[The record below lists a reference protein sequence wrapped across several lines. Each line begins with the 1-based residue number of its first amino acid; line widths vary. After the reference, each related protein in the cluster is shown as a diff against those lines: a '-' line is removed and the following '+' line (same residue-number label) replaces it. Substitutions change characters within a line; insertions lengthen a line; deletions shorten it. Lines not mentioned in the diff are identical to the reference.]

1 MATNVTGKNLRFSRI
16 RQTAI
21 LLAPLVISVV
31 IFMTLIS
38 CDSTQTT
45 DPTPPPASPPVFI
58 SDPAE
63 SQLQKCTLFFFDIN
77 SLRLAGEDREL
88 DLSQD
93 VNERL
98 KQTIT
103 ELLGDSTS
111 GLYQTIPT
119 GTLLYEVYVDEQS
132 TAYLDFSHHL
142 KDEHIG
148 GTTSEALTIAAILR
162 TVRMNFATDIRKVQI
177 LIEGLETDTIGG
189 HIDIS
194 KPLSLSL
201 DLEVISRQV
210 ELTET
215 QSTEAEASEAQSP
228 EAAHAAGELVEA
240 APVQAEL
247 VENEKLETDQNSTPD
262 SDQ

>member
-1 MATNVTGKNLRFSRI
+1 MTDNLMHQNLSFWQI
-16 RQTAI
+16 RQTVISIATF
-21 LLAPLVISVV
+21 AISVV
-31 IFMTLIS
+31 ILTILIS
-38 CDSTQTT
+38 CDSEQA
-45 DPTPPPASPPVFI
+45 DPPSPPSTPPVVISNPADI
-58 SDPAE
+58 
-63 SQLQKCTLFFFDIN
+63 QLQKCTLFFFDIN
-77 SLRLAGEDREL
+77 SLRLAGEEREL

-111 GLYQTIPT
+111 GLYQTIPK
-119 GTLLYEVYVDEQS
+119 GTLLYEVYIDDQS

-162 TVRMNFATDIRKVQI
+162 TVRLNFADHIRKVQI

-201 DLEVISRQV
+201 DLEVVSRQV
-210 ELTET
+210 E
-215 QSTEAEASEAQSP
+215 SIEAESSEAQSP
-228 EAAHAAGELVEA
+228 EAEQVEETPVETELVEA
-240 APVQAEL
+240 EQ
-247 VENEKLETDQNSTPD
+247 LETNQVSAPEADQ
-262 SDQ
+262 

>member
-1 MATNVTGKNLRFSRI
+1 MATNVMHKNLRFSRI

-21 LLAPLVISVV
+21 SFATLVISVV
-31 IFMTLIS
+31 ILMILVS
-38 CDSTQTT
+38 CDSTQT
-45 DPTPPPASPPVFI
+45 DSTPPPSSPPIVI
-58 SDPAE
+58 SDPAG

-77 SLRLAGEDREL
+77 SLRLAGEEREL
-88 DLSQD
+88 DLSQG

-111 GLYQTIPT
+111 GLHQTIPT

-162 TVRMNFATDIRKVQI
+162 TVRMNFADDIRKVQI

-201 DLEVISRQV
+201 DLEVVSRQV
-210 ELTET
+210 ESMET
-215 QSTEAEASEAQSP
+215 QSTEAEAEL
-228 EAAHAAGELVEA
+228 AG
-240 APVQAEL
+240 
-247 VENEKLETDQNSTPD
+247 NERLETDQ
-262 SDQ
+262 

>member
-1 MATNVTGKNLRFSRI
+1 MVTNVMHKNLRFSRI

-21 LLAPLVISVV
+21 SLTTLVIG
-31 IFMTLIS
+31 IIILMILIS
-38 CDSTQTT
+38 CDSTQT
-45 DPTPPPASPPVFI
+45 DPTPPPFSPPIVI
-58 SDPAE
+58 SEPAE
-63 SQLQKCTLFFFDIN
+63 SQLQKCMLFFFDIN
-77 SLRLAGEDREL
+77 SLRLAGEEREL

-111 GLYQTIPT
+111 GLHQTIPT

-162 TVRMNFATDIRKVQI
+162 TVRMNFAADIRKVQI

-201 DLEVISRQV
+201 DLEVVSRQV
-210 ELTET
+210 ESMETE
-215 QSTEAEASEAQSP
+215 STEAEAP
-228 EAAHAAGELVEA
+228 EAASVEA
-240 APVQAEL
+240 EL
-247 VENEKLETDQNSTPD
+247 AKNEKLETDQ
-262 SDQ
+262 

>member
-1 MATNVTGKNLRFSRI
+1 MATSVNCKNLRFSRI

-21 LLAPLVISVV
+21 SLATLVISVV
-31 IFMTLIS
+31 ILMILIS
-38 CDSTQTT
+38 CDSAET
-45 DPTPPPASPPVFI
+45 DPTPPPSSPAAVV
-58 SDPAE
+58 SEPAE
-63 SQLQKCTLFFFDIN
+63 SQLQTCTLFFFDIN
-77 SLRLAGEDREL
+77 SLRLAGEEREL

-103 ELLGDSTS
+103 ELLGDSSS

-162 TVRMNFATDIRKVQI
+162 TVRMNFVDDIRKVQI

-201 DLEVISRQV
+201 DLEVVSRQV
-210 ELTET
+210 ESMET
-215 QSTEAEASEAQSP
+215 QSTEAESP
-228 EAAHAAGELVEA
+228 EAAHVEGVPIDA
-240 APVQAEL
+240 VP

>member
-1 MATNVTGKNLRFSRI
+1 MTDNFIHKNLSFWQI
-16 RQTAI
+16 RQTVLSIPTFA
-21 LLAPLVISVV
+21 ISVV
-31 IFMTLIS
+31 VLILLIS
-38 CDSTQTT
+38 CDSEQT
-45 DPTPPPASPPVFI
+45 DPTPPPPTPPVVI
-58 SDPAE
+58 SDSAE
-63 SQLQKCTLFFFDIN
+63 IQLQKCTLFFFDIN
-77 SLRLAGEDREL
+77 SLRLAGEEREL

-111 GLYQTIPT
+111 GLYQTIPK

-162 TVRMNFATDIRKVQI
+162 TVRMNFADHIRKVQI

-201 DLEVISRQV
+201 DLEVVSRQV
-210 ELTET
+210 EPI
-215 QSTEAEASEAQSP
+215 EAESSEAESP
-228 EAAHAAGELVEA
+228 EAEQVEEAPVEAELVEA
-240 APVQAEL
+240 EQLKTNQVSAPAA
-247 VENEKLETDQNSTPD
+247 DQ
-262 SDQ
+262 